1 MKKIL
6 ILGASSPTGK
16 ILLSHLLST
25 KKNLDIT
32 CYVRTPEKLSSF
44 SNIIIKKGDVLE
56 QQNISSSMK
65 NIDLV
70 IALLKGDNLVTMA
83 ENIVKSMKENNIKR
97 IIWMTGMGIHHE
109 VPGPENVKKIL
120 DNLCETQPDYVK
132 AADIIMNSGLDYT
145 LLRGAHLTD
154 GENKKYFL
162 QKEGE
167 YLHAFTCVRIA
178 IAEFIGS
185 IIDNM
190 ELYKKESIGVTN

>member
-1 MKKIL
+1 MKRIL

-16 ILLSHLLST
+16 VLLTYLQSS

-32 CYVRTPEKLSSF
+32 CFVRSPEKLSSF
-44 SNIIIKKGDVLE
+44 SNLNIIKGDLAS
-56 QQNISSSMK
+56 QPSLSSVMK
-65 NIDLV
+65 DKDMV
-70 IALLKGDNLVTMA
+70 ITLLNADNLVTLA
-83 ENIVKSMKENNIKR
+83 ENVVKSMKENNIKR

-109 VPGPENVKKIL
+109 VPGKIKEIL
-120 DNLCETQPDYVK
+120 DKLVESQPHYVQ

-154 GENKKYFL
+154 GDNRKYYI

-167 YLHAFTCVRIA
+167 ALHSNTCDKIA
-178 IAEFIGS
+178 IAEFIGT

-190 ELYKKESIGVTN
+190 ELYKNESIGVTN